1 MRKAGLTAMVQRSAV
16 VCGGVPLGHGPA
28 RAISSEVE
36 HYLDTVG
43 VTGSIPVSPTSPFQG
58 CLVTHFAANAPR
70 TAVVVGLGRSGRGAA
85 RLLKALGHGVTVLES
100 RSGAGL
106 EDVAASLRAEG
117 IAVRLEAPL
126 RLETFA
132 DLPQPDTVIVS
143 PGIAWDHP
151 ALVELRSRGV
161 RVQGEISPAW
171 QATGEGGIPWI
182 GITGTNGKTT
192 VTHLVHHLLTAGGL
206 DAPLCGNVGVSAA
219 ERALHTLRS
228 GRQPDWL
235 VVELSSYQIEASPEV
250 APRLGVWTTLTPD
263 HLERHGTMERYRGIK
278 RSLLESSGTRILNA
292 DDPDLRSHADSW
304 DHALWVTAGPRQA
317 LPSGI
322 SPVLWVEEGWVRG
335 ASGPLL
341 PADCLAMP
349 GQHNRQNLLMALAVG
364 LQAGLAAE
372 VMEAACR
379 RFPGV
384 PHRLERVRELDGIS
398 WINDSKATNTDA
410 AEVALKALEGP
421 LVVLAG
427 GQAKAGDASG
437 WLRELRRQAAAVVLF
452 GDARDAFARLLSD
465 VDYDGV
471 VVQREGLAEAVSDA
485 HTLAQRLAC
494 RSVLLSPAC
503 ASFDQ
508 YANFEARGDHF
519 RQLVEAL

>member
-1 MRKAGLTAMVQRSAV
+1 
-16 VCGGVPLGHGPA
+16 
-28 RAISSEVE
+28 
-36 HYLDTVG
+36 
-43 VTGSIPVSPTSPFQG
+43 
-58 CLVTHFAANAPR
+58 
-70 TAVVVGLGRSGRGAA
+70 
-85 RLLKALGHGVTVLES
+85 VTVFES
-100 RSGAGL
+100 RSGAAL
-106 EDVAASLRAEG
+106 EEAAASLRAED

-151 ALVELRSRGV
+151 VLVDLRERGV

-171 QATGEGGIPWI
+171 QATAERGIPWI
-182 GITGTNGKTT
+182 AITGTNGKTT
-192 VTHLVHHLLTAGGL
+192 VTHLVHHLLSAGGL

-219 ERALHTLRS
+219 ERALESLGSESR
-228 GRQPDWL
+228 PDWL

-250 APRLGVWTTLTPD
+250 APRVGVWTTLTPD

-278 RSLLESSGTRILNA
+278 RTLLDSSGTRILNA
-292 DDPDLRSHADSW
+292 DDPDLRSRADSW
-304 DHALWVTAGPRQA
+304 DEALWITAGPRQA
-317 LPSGI
+317 LPPEI
-322 SPVLWVEEGWVRG
+322 SPFLWVEEGMVRD
-335 ASGPLL
+335 AAGPLL
-341 PADCLAMP
+341 RADCLAMP
-349 GQHNRQNLLMALAVG
+349 GQHNRQNLLMAVAVG
-364 LQAGLAAE
+364 LRAGLGPE
-372 VMEAACR
+372 TMEAACR

-384 PHRLERVRELDGIS
+384 PHRLERLRELDGVT
-398 WINDSKATNTDA
+398 WFNDSKATNTDA
-410 AEVALKALEGP
+410 AAVALQALEGP

-452 GDARDAFARLLSD
+452 GEARDAFGCLLAAEG
-465 VDYDGV
+465 YEGA
-471 VVQREGLAEAVSDA
+471 VVQREGLAEAVCDA
-485 HTLAQRLAC
+485 RELAQRLAC

-519 RQLVEAL
+519 RQLVENL